1 MTTEQDGVVVKV
13 EMSVVNNTLALTATL
28 LQETY
33 LLFVMLGMWLTN
45 IAILSVTKIHMRQT

>member
-33 LLFVMLGMWLTN
+33 LLFVMLGMWLIN
-45 IAILSVTKIHMRQT
+45 IAITSVTKIHMRQT

>member
-33 LLFVMLGMWLTN
+33 LLFVMLGM
-45 IAILSVTKIHMRQT
+45 